1 MAIGDRDPTVRA
13 ASCDAPG
20 PKMPHG
26 HESLVE
32 KRCPGLAMCWPRAQE
47 GAFSDRAGA
56 PELPPLPRPEEEAA
70 AEAEEEAE
78 ATAESDAKPPE
89 ADAEGEDAEA
99 RPRAR
104 TRTDTDTDEELQPL
118 AVSVRYIARLLQSDE
133 YACAQ
138 VVALAMASFGRK
150 SKVAKP
156 GAVSS
161 KTTEEKKDRVSLK
174 ELLAEE
180 EERERFAEEFD
191 KKEKAAERERQKQ
204 SKDYSALGSNSALKL
219 TGDQQDQDRQK
230 EEQKKAAEARKGKP
244 NPVVFLEIE
253 VRGAAGYG
261 ERQGRVEASGRLEI
275 ELFADVVPRT
285 AENFRCLC
293 TGEKGRHLHF
303 QGSVFHRIIPGFMAQ
318 GGDITDGDGT
328 GP

>member
-1 MAIGDRDPTVRA
+1 
-13 ASCDAPG
+13 
-20 PKMPHG
+20 
-26 HESLVE
+26 
-32 KRCPGLAMCWPRAQE
+32 
-47 GAFSDRAGA
+47 
-56 PELPPLPRPEEEAA
+56 
-70 AEAEEEAE
+70 
-78 ATAESDAKPPE
+78 
-89 ADAEGEDAEA
+89 
-99 RPRAR
+99 
-104 TRTDTDTDEELQPL
+104 
-118 AVSVRYIARLLQSDE
+118 
-133 YACAQ
+133 
-138 VVALAMASFGRK
+138 MASFGRK

-156 GAVSS
+156 GAVST

-204 SKDYSALGSNSALKL
+204 SK
-219 TGDQQDQDRQK
+219 DQDRQK

-328 GP
+328 GGLSIYGPKFADESFTRLHARANLLSMANSGPDTNNSQFFILFGQARHLDRKHVVFGEILREDGQVMKRLQDCGSQSGEVKGSVVIKSCGELRGKADEQHSRERFRRSRSRTRSTSRRRKQRKCYI